1 MTKTNYASALLI
13 IYGSIVALIYGKS
26 VLMPLLVALLIYFLI
41 RSIRRLID
49 RSSFLQKF
57 VPNWLKN
64 AFASLLILFILIL
77 TGEMLVQNTNT
88 LVASFTA
95 YQSNINALLKE
106 LNSLVGLT
114 VSNEITQNL
123 QLIKLE
129 DFLNPLLNSLT
140 GFMGNSLMVPFYLLF
155 LFIEETSFQ
164 NKLLLIYT
172 KQSHVNTTKSLLSDI
187 EKSITQYIG
196 LKTLVSLLTGA
207 VCGITFLAF
216 GLESPLLWAFVLF
229 IMNFIP
235 IIGSLL
241 AVLFPTFFALLQ
253 FGDFS
258 TPALM
263 LAFLIAIQMII
274 GNILEPKIMGDSL
287 NISPLVALFSLAFWG
302 AIWGI
307 TGMLVS
313 VPITVILII
322 LLAHFP
328 STKNISILLSNTG
341 KV

>member
-1 MTKTNYASALLI
+1 LI
-13 IYGSIVALIYGKS
+13 
-26 VLMPLLVALLIYFLI
+26 
-41 RSIRRLID
+41 
-49 RSSFLQKF
+49 
-57 VPNWLKN
+57 
-64 AFASLLILFILIL
+64 
-77 TGEMLVQNTNT
+77 TGT
-88 LVASFTA
+88 L
-95 YQSNINALLKE
+95 
-106 LNSLVGLT
+106 
-114 VSNEITQNL
+114 
-123 QLIKLE
+123 
-129 DFLNPLLNSLT
+129 
-140 GFMGNSLMVPFYLLF
+140 
-155 LFIEETSFQ
+155 
-164 NKLLLIYT
+164 
-172 KQSHVNTTKSLLSDI
+172 
-187 EKSITQYIG
+187 
-196 LKTLVSLLTGA
+196 
-207 VCGITFLAF
+207 CGITFFAF
-216 GLESPLLWAFVLF
+216 GLDSPLLWAFVLF

-235 IIGSLL
+235 VIGSLL
-241 AVLFPTFFALLQ
+241 AVFFPTFFALIQ

-263 LAFLIAIQMII
+263 LAILIAIQMVI

>member
-1 MTKTNYASALLI
+1 
-13 IYGSIVALIYGKS
+13 
-26 VLMPLLVALLIYFLI
+26 MPLLVALLIYFLI